1 VFLSAARPSAHRLDE
16 YLQAARLGID
26 PDRVE
31 IALDLTPGITVA
43 SEVVNAIDRDAN
55 GSITADEARVFADEV
70 LRAVALD
77 LDDVPLRVVFVDCAV
92 PAIDAVLGG
101 DGAIRI
107 RATAAVPQLVEGR
120 HHLRFRN
127 DYRPAIGVY
136 LANAL
141 LPASDRIAVAAQRRN
156 VDQRDLTVDYNLRAE
171 PAARV
176 RRGVPLG
183 VAGAFVVAL
192 QVWRRRR
199 PRESA

>member
-1 VFLSAARPSAHRLDE
+1 MLLSARLPSAHRLDE

-31 IALDLTPGITVA
+31 IALDLTPGIAVA
-43 SEVVNAIDRDAN
+43 AAVVNTVDRDAN
-55 GSITADEARVFADEV
+55 GSISDAEARAFADDV

-77 LDDVPLRVVFVDCAV
+77 VDGVPLRVALVDSAV
-92 PAIDAVLGG
+92 PAIQTMRAG
-101 DGAIRI
+101 DGAVRI
-107 RATAAVPQLVEGR
+107 RATAALPRLAEGR

-141 LPASDRIAVAAQRRN
+141 VPASDRIAVVAQRRN

-171 PAARV
+171 PAARI
-176 RRGVPLG
+176 RQGVPLG
-183 VAGAFVVAL
+183 FAGVMVVAL
-192 QVWRRRR
+192 QVWWRRR